1 MRYVQLSQ
9 MSCLFTP
16 DYGYLLT
23 SSNLGILGKFT
34 LNCCI
39 LNISSVMCTVLWEED
54 TDTGPYGVGDPQRGI
69 RFIKVLCKTY
79 FVSQSILLSFGLSFS
94 LVFCFYFLIYCSLS
108 LQSLSLAFAISL
120 CFSLFSGIDMD
131 FLYLSKHC
139 ALPRCCFVGRI
150 LGESGVS

>member
-94 LVFCFYFLIYCSLS
+94 IFFLFLFSYLLLSFSTISLS
-108 LQSLSLAFAISL
+108 RFCYLSLFL
-120 CFSLFSGIDMD
+120 SLFW
-131 FLYLSKHC
+131 H
-139 ALPRCCFVGRI
+139 
-150 LGESGVS
+150 

>member
-54 TDTGPYGVGDPQRGI
+54 TDTGPYGVGDRSTARHQI
-69 RFIKVLCKTY
+69 YQSALQNVLRFTVYPAFFWSVFLY
-79 FVSQSILLSFGLSFS
+79 LFFVFIFLSIAL
-94 LVFCFYFLIYCSLS
+94 FLYNLSLS
-108 LQSLSLAFAISL
+108 LLLSLSVSLSFLALTWIS
-120 CFSLFSGIDMD
+120 CIFPNIV
-131 FLYLSKHC
+131 
-139 ALPRCCFVGRI
+139 RCLAAVLLEEF
-150 LGESGVS
+150 